1 MSEREEILG
10 LTREIATLSGTVRTF
25 IETQEKQT
33 SELFDRLNTQAA
45 EGCAMGREHGNRL
58 DMIESRLV
66 KAVYVLLGM
75 LLIQSGIISKDL
87 VAAWLK

>member
-1 MSEREEILG
+1 MSEREEIMN

-33 SELFDRLNTQAA
+33 VELFGRLNTQAE
-45 EGCAMGREHGNRL
+45 EGCALGREHGRRL
-58 DMIESRLV
+58 EMMESRLV

-75 LLIQSGIISKDL
+75 LLIQSGIISKDI